1 MHILHIQ
8 TIKAV
13 QDFSSNDWR
22 NKFVIEFR
30 GEEGMNE
37 CARYHI
43 HWINMGILFPEQLL
57 W

>member
-13 QDFSSNDWR
+13 QDFSSDDWR

-37 CARYHI
+37 CVSCVQVTI
-43 HWINMGILFPEQLL
+43 FTG
-57 W
+57 